1 MKKVILMFSL
11 AILMSG
17 ILNAQE
23 ETNHLLVSKKGFK
36 ILPEKGDIA
45 LGIDASPILNFA
57 GNMFNGNIGN
67 STAFDFTNSDNAIY
81 GKYFL
86 DDKTAVRVNFRIG
99 MGTITDVQFTPEDNA
114 DPNYV
119 GNVEDKMSLN
129 TNNTLIGIGYEKR
142 RGNGRLQGFYGGEFL
157 LGMSTQKTT
166 YEYGNEHTGVF
177 TTPGTTDF
185 GDALATPIIPSNIA
199 GNARLTEAKSGAN
212 MRIGLGAF
220 VGVEY
225 FLAPKIS
232 IGGQFSWGAM
242 FYSVGEGETTT
253 EEWDNANG
261 KVETTTT
268 KSAPG
273 YGGGWGIDTG
283 NASGSIF
290 MLFHF

>member
-23 ETNHLLVSKKGFK
+23 ETNHLFVSKKGFK

-45 LGIDASPILNFA
+45 LGIDASPILSFA

-67 STAFDFTNSDNAIY
+67 GTAFNFTNSNNAIY

-86 DDKTAVRVNFRIG
+86 DDKTAVRASVRIG
-99 MGTITDVQFTPEDNA
+99 MGTINNVQYTTEDNVNP
-114 DPNYV
+114 DTSV
-119 GNVEDKMSLN
+119 TVEDKMSMS
-129 TNNTLIGIGYEKR
+129 TSNTLIGLGYEKR
-142 RGNGRLQGFYGGEFL
+142 RGNGRLQGFYGAEFL
-157 LGMSTQKTT
+157 FQMSSQKTT

-177 TTPGTTDF
+177 TTPGTYDF
-185 GDALATPIIPSNIA
+185 GGNVA
-199 GNARLTEAKSGAN
+199 GTSRVTEAKSGAN
-212 MRIGLGAF
+212 MGIGLGAF
-220 VGVEY
+220 IGVEY

-232 IGGQFSWGAM
+232 LGGQFSWGAM
-242 FYSVGEGETTT
+242 LNTIGEGESKT
-253 EEWDNANG
+253 EAWDNDNG
-261 KVETTTT
+261 KVETTTQ

-273 YGGGWGIDTG
+273 FGSGFGIDTG